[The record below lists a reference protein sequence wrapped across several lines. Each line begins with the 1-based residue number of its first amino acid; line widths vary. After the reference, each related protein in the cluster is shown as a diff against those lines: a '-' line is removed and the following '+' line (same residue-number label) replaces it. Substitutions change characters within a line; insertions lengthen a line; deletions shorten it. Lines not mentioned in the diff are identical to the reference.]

1 MINRNTASTLAGQIE
16 ALKVL
21 SQVGLD
27 FHRVVEHLERT
38 TSHTIVA
45 DKGVGCLT
53 YTKVEYDVWKLVGAY
68 QEAVNAL
75 HAALDASTSTTGS
88 IPLNVAEVLDLAA
101 PLVNYQ
107 KPLQGFKDETGYTKE

>member
-45 DKGVGCLT
+45 DKG
-53 YTKVEYDVWKLVGAY
+53 VEYDVWKLVGAY